1 MTVAGIVLAAGASSR
16 MGSPKALLQWGD
28 TTLVQHAI
36 DVLTRADVEPVAVV
50 IGRHAQAIRAAVGDY
65 DRLVFNARWGSGRA
79 TSLAR
84 GAWALRRAA
93 PDAIVIQNVDQPT
106 TVEVVRALIEALET
120 SGADAVQ
127 PVYRDAGGTEHGG
140 HPVVL
145 RGTLLPALLEASEA
159 TDGLRGVLAG
169 RRVERIA
176 LDDPTVRIDL
186 DTPEAYEAAR
196 AELGALPGSTC
207 GGRGRS

>member
-1 MTVAGIVLAAGASSR
+1 MTVAAIVLAAGASAR
-16 MGSPKALLQWGD
+16 MGRPKALLPWGD
-28 TTLVQHAI
+28 STLVQHAI
-36 DVLTRADVEPVAVV
+36 QVLDAVAVDHVAVV
-50 IGRHAQAIRAAVGDY
+50 IGRHAQAIRAAVGEH
-65 DRLVFNARWGSGRA
+65 DRLIFNARWGSGRA

-84 GAWALRRAA
+84 GAWALRNKA

-106 TVEVVRALIEALET
+106 TPEVIRTLLAALQD

-127 PVYRDAGGTEHGG
+127 PVYRDADGTEHGG

-145 RGTLLPALLEASEA
+145 RGTLLPALLEANEA
-159 TDGLRGVLAG
+159 TEGLRGVLSG

-196 AELGALPGSTC
+196 AELGA
-207 GGRGRS
+207 

>member
-1 MTVAGIVLAAGASSR
+1 MTVAAIVLAAGASAR
-16 MGSPKALLQWGD
+16 MGRPKALLPWGD
-28 TTLVQHAI
+28 STLVQHAI
-36 DVLTRADVEPVAVV
+36 EILSAAGVDDVKVV
-50 IGRHAQAIRAAVGDY
+50 IGRHAQAIRTAVGQY

-84 GAWALRRAA
+84 GAWSLRNKA

-106 TVEVVRALIEALET
+106 TREVVRTLLAALED

-127 PVYRDAGGTEHGG
+127 PVYRDSHGTEHGG

-159 TDGLRGVLAG
+159 TEGLRGVLAG
-169 RRVERIA
+169 RRVERVT

-196 AELGALPGSTC
+196 AELGA
-207 GGRGRS
+207 

>member
-1 MTVAGIVLAAGASSR
+1 
-16 MGSPKALLQWGD
+16 MGRPKALLPWGD
-28 TTLVQHAI
+28 STLVQHAI
-36 DVLTRADVEPVAVV
+36 EILSAAGVDDVKVV
-50 IGRHAQAIRAAVGDY
+50 IGRHAQAIRTAVGQY

-84 GAWALRRAA
+84 GAWSLRNKA

-106 TVEVVRALIEALET
+106 TPEVIRTLLAALQD

-127 PVYRDAGGTEHGG
+127 PVYRDSDGSEHGG

-159 TDGLRGVLAG
+159 TEGLRGVLAG

-196 AELGALPGSTC
+196 AELGA
-207 GGRGRS
+207 